1 MSIGIA
7 DEKIGA
13 MQWSIVIGAS
23 LSGAVFYLRTRRIP
37 NAITG
42 PFLLAGLVQT
52 TWIGGLSGKV
62 NPVET
67 FVLT

>member
-1 MSIGIA
+1 MPTDIA

-13 MQWSIVIGAS
+13 MWSIVIGAS
-23 LSGAVFYLRTRRIP
+23 LPAGVFYLRTRRIP

-62 NPVET
+62 HSVET
-67 FVLT
+67 SVLT